1 MINFRSQFH
10 CNPSSKGALCRKV
23 KERNKNC
30 YDLIE
35 NNVHPHRP
43 WEMCFF
49 LKDPVLDPL
58 VRRQQ
63 SHLFT
68 HTPSNLGRI
77 LWTKNSVS
85 SLFAGNFYIYQSG
98 EASSN
103 FGAQLFRRSQ
113 LPKPFITEVKMVGV
127 FIALSIGSCGTDVP
141 RSIFQLNLFQSVSCK
156 FVQVYLFMFLPIF
169 IGCSNQ
175 LVPGRS

>member
-1 MINFRSQFH
+1 MFSHVPLNMWPRLWMDPGQRLRLRAVILKKPRGRNFVAGVMINFRSQFH

-49 LKDPVLDPL
+49 FKDPVLDL
-58 VRRQQ
+58 VWWQQ

-68 HTPSNLGRI
+68 HTPI
-77 LWTKNSVS
+77 LWTNNSVS
-85 SLFAGNFYIYQSG
+85 YRFVGNFYTYQSG

-103 FGAQLFRRSQ
+103 FGAQLLRRSQ
-113 LPKPFITEVKMVGV
+113 LPKPFITAV
-127 FIALSIGSCGTDVP
+127 
-141 RSIFQLNLFQSVSCK
+141 
-156 FVQVYLFMFLPIF
+156 
-169 IGCSNQ
+169 
-175 LVPGRS
+175 